1 MDKMEW
7 IIAAAVGAAAGAG
20 AMYAKNA
27 SKTKDQGASNHEVSR
42 LESEQQ
48 KREALEKENDR
59 LRQEIADLKR
69 KASRTGDETMDLED
83 DLEDEKRKVAKRDRE
98 IEQLKRTLDEYKGAL
113 QSCKLELEALKKKED

>member
-42 LESEQQ
+42 LESELESQQQ

-59 LRQEIADLKR
+59 LRQEIADQKR
-69 KASRTGDETMDLED
+69 KA
-83 DLEDEKRKVAKRDRE
+83 
-98 IEQLKRTLDEYKGAL
+98 
-113 QSCKLELEALKKKED
+113 